1 MSHDRNLKNS
11 PIRSAP
17 DGVDLLGQTGEQS
30 AEFNP
35 ENEGQRTYQ
44 TANELRAYLENRGGG
59 RDKAVRPS

>member
-1 MSHDRNLKNS
+1 MSHDGNLKIN

-30 AEFNP
+30 AELNP

-44 TANELRAYLENRGGG
+44 TANELRAYLETRGGG
-59 RDKAVRPS
+59 RVKTVRPS